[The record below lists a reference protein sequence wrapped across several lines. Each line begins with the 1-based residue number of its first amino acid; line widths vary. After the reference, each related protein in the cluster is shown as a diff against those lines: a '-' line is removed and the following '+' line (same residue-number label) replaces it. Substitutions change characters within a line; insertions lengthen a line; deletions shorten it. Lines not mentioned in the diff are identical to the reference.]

1 MNGASRVVGWGHRIQ
16 AILDQHL
23 LLVLLSVG
31 LLAYATPRGP
41 VLDSFLSSKAYLPY
55 VFVLA
60 MLSIGSVLPAD
71 EVRQTFAAWPSVVYG
86 TLMQYTIMPALA
98 FGLGY
103 LLPLEPDLKVGLIIC
118 GCVPGAMASNV
129 VTLMARGN
137 VSYSVSVT
145 SISTLLSPVV
155 VPTAFGLL
163 LGATV
168 QTNPLDT
175 SWKLLW
181 QVVLPVLAGFLLSRW
196 SPHYSTLMRGWG
208 PVLAN
213 AAILWIVGFVVAE
226 NRDYL
231 VQSPPVLF
239 AGLMAL
245 NLLGYVGGYLAGLL
259 GGLDQGKIRA
269 LAIEVGMQNAGL
281 GTVLALQLFPD
292 RPAIC
297 VPTALYTFGC
307 VLTGTILAWFW
318 SQGTVV
324 RRVSLID
331 EG

>member
-1 MNGASRVVGWGHRIQ
+1 MNGASRVVGWGYRFQ
-16 AILDQHL
+16 AMLDQHL
-23 LLVLLSVG
+23 LMLLLLVG
-31 LLAYATPRGP
+31 LLAYVTPQGP
-41 VLDSFLSSKAYLPY
+41 VLDGFLNSKPYLPY

-71 EVRQTFAAWPSVVYG
+71 EVRQTLAAWPSVAYG
-86 TLMQYTIMPALA
+86 TLIQYTVMPVLA

-103 LLPLEPDLKVGLIIC
+103 LLPLEPDLKIGLIIC

-163 LGATV
+163 LGSTV
-168 QTNPLDT
+168 HTNPLDT

-181 QVVLPVLAGFLLSRW
+181 QVVLPVVAGFALARLS
-196 SPHYSTLMRGWG
+196 SIYSTLMKGWG

-231 VQSPPVLF
+231 LQSSPILL
-239 AGLMAL
+239 AGLLLL
-245 NLLGYVGGYLAGLL
+245 NLLGYLGGYLAGVW
-259 GGLDQGKIRA
+259 GGLDQGKTRA

-281 GTVLALQLFPD
+281 GTVLAMQLFPD
-292 RPAIC
+292 RPSIC

-318 SQGTVV
+318 SQGSL
-324 RRVSLID
+324 VSRLSPI
-331 EG
+331 EKG

>member
-1 MNGASRVVGWGHRIQ
+1 MNGASRVLGWGYHLQ
-16 AILDQHL
+16 AILDRHL
-23 LLVLLSVG
+23 LLVLLLVG
-31 LLAYATPRGP
+31 LLAYIAPPGP
-41 VLDSFLSSKAYLPY
+41 VFDGLLDSKPYLPF
-55 VFVLA
+55 VFMLA

-71 EVRQTFAAWPSVVYG
+71 EVRQTIRDWPSVAYG
-86 TLMQYTIMPALA
+86 TLAQYTIMPALA
-98 FGLGY
+98 FGLAF
-103 LLPLEPDLKVGLIIC
+103 LLPMEPDLKTGLIIC

-168 QTNPLDT
+168 STNLLET

-181 QVVLPVLAGFLLSRW
+181 QVVLPVAAGFILARIS
-196 SPHYSTLMRGWG
+196 SHYSSMMKGWG

-231 VQSPPVLF
+231 VKSPPALLI
-239 AGLMAL
+239 GLLLL
-245 NLLGYVGGYLAGLL
+245 NLVGYSGGYLAGIW
-259 GGLDQGKIRA
+259 GGLDEGKIRA

-281 GTVLALQLFPD
+281 GTVLAMQLFPD
-292 RPAIC
+292 RPTIC

-318 SQGTVV
+318 SQSTVASS
-324 RRVSLID
+324 RARVD
-331 EG
+331 PR